1 MNERDKECRE
11 FLLNILTAG
20 GFLYFLLLVAASA

>member
-1 MNERDKECRE
+1 MNRDKECRE

-20 GFLYFLLLVAASA
+20 GFLYLLLVMVANA

>member
-1 MNERDKECRE
+1 MSERDKECRE

-20 GFLYFLLLVAASA
+20 GFLYLLLLVAANA